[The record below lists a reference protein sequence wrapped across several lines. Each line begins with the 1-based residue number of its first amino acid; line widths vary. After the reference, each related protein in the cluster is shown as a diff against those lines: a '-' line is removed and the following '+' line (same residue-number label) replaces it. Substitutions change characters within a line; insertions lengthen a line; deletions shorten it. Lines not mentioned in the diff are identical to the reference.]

1 MSEIEIVSALTQ
13 LDFWPISKE
22 LNKEEIHSKWKL
34 LIRYYHPDT
43 NNSVAFKDGEK
54 AQKVNQ
60 AHDFLIDNLEIVNKY
75 IRKINNIQT
84 EEEKRTQQEELRR
97 QQEAKKQEE
106 LRRQQENQRKAQD
119 EELERY
125 VQEIIKKNEQ
135 KRTRNKI
142 KSDESAFNFIFKFL
156 IMLLA
161 LASAVISFISPNGNQ
176 DVEGTPLF
184 VYNFMF
190 VLPIVILTIIPST
203 RRKVFTY
210 FVCPF
215 LLFAAII
222 MMIGTLGLS

>member
-22 LNKEEIHSKWKL
+22 LSKEEIHSKWKL

-43 NNSVAFKDGEK
+43 NNTAAFKDGEK

-84 EEEKRTQQEELRR
+84 EEEIRKQ
-97 QQEAKKQEE
+97 QEE